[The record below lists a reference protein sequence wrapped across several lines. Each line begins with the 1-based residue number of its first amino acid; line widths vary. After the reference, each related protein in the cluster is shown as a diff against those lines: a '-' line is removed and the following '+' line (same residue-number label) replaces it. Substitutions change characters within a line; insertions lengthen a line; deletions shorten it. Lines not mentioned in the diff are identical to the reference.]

1 MFIHL
6 LVGRLSFFVSFPLTW
21 SVAWVRL
28 YIHIYIRLLFIKTL
42 VLLIFFF

>member
-28 YIHIYIRLLFIKTL
+28 IYIYECMLT
-42 VLLIFFF
+42 VY